1 MITLGKKHTIIHLK
15 ALFQL
20 FRKVL
25 SLTLQFEAICWYKS
39 SDVMIYNF

>member
-1 MITLGKKHTIIHLK
+1 MIALGKTFIIHHK

-25 SLTLQFEAICWYKS
+25 SLTLQFEAIYWYKL